1 MKLRMRVIDS
11 KHTYV
16 TSPRYSLQRGVSLFV
31 GHPKPLV
38 DLSKLGNFF
47 KPFCNIIH
55 FTELSLHAIVMLTLT
70 INTNSNF

>member
-47 KPFCNIIH
+47 K
-55 FTELSLHAIVMLTLT
+55 AILQ
-70 INTNSNF
+70 